1 MTISDKT
8 TYSEIKQSILGHD
21 QATKTWASEQVI
33 KSLEMKPH
41 DPNGP
46 QPMEVDSV
54 NRIEDYTSK
63 GKGKY
68 KGKNKGKH
76 GGWIPWQPYGRG
88 KGGLK
93 GKRKGKSKGKNKGK
107 QKGKGNNKGKQGN
120 CKSLDSQQCK
130 ICHCYK
136 HWSKAC
142 PQKVNQVQEQASV
155 GSAPSRSIPS
165 SGMSATTSAVRTAV
179 RRIFQIGTSSSSPSG
194 CVGMIM

>member
-1 MTISDKT
+1 MENVLAFERVVEEFETVSPSKHPDELKTDRLQVTISDKT

-54 NRIEDYTSK
+54 NQSEDYK
-63 GKGKY
+63 GKG

-93 GKRKGKSKGKNKGK
+93 GK
-107 QKGKGNNKGKQGN
+107 
-120 CKSLDSQQCK
+120 
-130 ICHCYK
+130 
-136 HWSKAC
+136 SKA
-142 PQKVNQVQEQASV
+142 KAK
-155 GSAPSRSIPS
+155 A
-165 SGMSATTSAVRTAV
+165 
-179 RRIFQIGTSSSSPSG
+179 RI
-194 CVGMIM
+194 

>member
-1 MTISDKT
+1 MALAQALSSYPSFAKDKTAMENILAFERVEKFETISCSKYPDELKTGTLIRCCDAKLREHLQVTISDKT

-93 GKRKGKSKGKNKGK
+93 GKSKGKSKGKEQRKTR
-107 QKGKGNNKGKQGN
+107 QR
-120 CKSLDSQQCK
+120 
-130 ICHCYK
+130 
-136 HWSKAC
+136 
-142 PQKVNQVQEQASV
+142 QE
-155 GSAPSRSIPS
+155 P
-165 SGMSATTSAVRTAV
+165 
-179 RRIFQIGTSSSSPSG
+179 
-194 CVGMIM
+194 